1 AKSVFISSTSKD
13 LAEHRKQVNEAIRRL
28 DMHPVDMVDF
38 GSQPGGASGVSIGE
52 VALAD
57 IFVGI
62 LAHRYGY
69 VPENAS
75 KSVTEQEYD
84 EAVRLRVPRLMYLV
98 DPNFDWPPELVE
110 EDKTAQERLAKFK
123 ERVEK
128 NEVRSLFTT
137 PENLAEQVTA

>member
-1 AKSVFISSTSKD
+1 MPKSVFISSTSID
-13 LAEHRKQVNEAIRRL
+13 LAEYRKQVNEAIRRL
-28 DMHPVDMVDF
+28 GLHPIDMADF
-38 GSQPGGASGVSIGE
+38 GSQPGGASGVSVTE

-62 LAHRYGY
+62 IAQRYGY

-98 DPNFDWPPELVE
+98 DPKFDWPKELIE
-110 EDKTAQERLAKFK
+110 PDKVAQARLEQFK
-123 ERVEK
+123 ARIEK
-128 NEVRSLFTT
+128 NEVRS
-137 PENLAEQVTA
+137 